1 MAENWSIRGEYLVAC
16 NCRVSPC
23 PCTTAGGD
31 PTEGECFGMAVLSIG
46 EGRYEDADLSGLH
59 VAFVDRIPGNILDGN
74 WDFGVLVD
82 EQADDDQFE
91 ALKAIFSGQA
101 GGTFGDIAPLIGNF
115 LGAERARISFETSA
129 NGESGSASVDGSEF
143 SYAPLKGPQGD
154 RTELV
159 HGALAF
165 RERIYP
171 GKAEGGHIDHFGL
184 RSDTNYGEWSDF
196 EWSGP

>member
-1 MAENWSIRGEYLVAC
+1 
-16 NCRVSPC
+16 
-23 PCTTAGGD
+23 
-31 PTEGECFGMAVLSIG
+31 MAVLSIG
-46 EGRYEDADLSGLH
+46 EGQYGDADLSGLQ

-115 LGAERARISFETSA
+115 LGAERARISFETSD

-143 SYAPLKGPQGD
+143 SYAPLKGPQGIAPSLFTAPSPSASGSIPA
-154 RTELV
+154 RQ
-159 HGALAF
+159 
-165 RERIYP
+165 
-171 GKAEGGHIDHFGL
+171 KADI
-184 RSDTNYGEWSDF
+184 
-196 EWSGP
+196 

>member
-1 MAENWSIRGEYLVAC
+1 
-16 NCRVSPC
+16 
-23 PCTTAGGD
+23 
-31 PTEGECFGMAVLSIG
+31 MAVLSISEGQYG
-46 EGRYEDADLSGLH
+46 EADLSGLH

-82 EQADDDQFE
+82 EQADDNQFE
-91 ALKAIFSGQA
+91 ALKAIFSGEA

-115 LGAERARISFETSA
+115 LGAERARISFETA
-129 NGESGSASVDGSEF
+129 DNGESGSASVDGSEF

-171 GKAEGGHIDHFGL
+171 ARRRAGV
-184 RSDTNYGEWSDF
+184 
-196 EWSGP
+196 

>member
-74 WDFGVLVD
+74 WDFACWLTS
-82 EQADDDQFE
+82 
-91 ALKAIFSGQA
+91 K
-101 GGTFGDIAPLIGNF
+101 
-115 LGAERARISFETSA
+115 RATTS
-129 NGESGSASVDGSEF
+129 S
-143 SYAPLKGPQGD
+143 K
-154 RTELV
+154 R
-159 HGALAF
+159 
-165 RERIYP
+165 
-171 GKAEGGHIDHFGL
+171 L
-184 RSDTNYGEWSDF
+184 RLSSLDKQVA
-196 EWSGP
+196 